1 MFDGSEFGDIF
12 DVEHF
17 KTSLKDDVRIVS
29 ALPSRLLMYRPTDEK
44 NIPLNASPRW
54 LRAHYA
60 KKVSTIYSSSPPR
73 SVLIHL
79 LFLLLLLL
87 LLLSWGGHD
96 SSLSLDYWPFLQR
109 LRAFCASEA
118 NFFFVKHVSSVG
130 QD

>member
-1 MFDGSEFGDIF
+1 LFDGSEFGDIF

-60 KKVSTIYSSSPPR
+60 KKVSTIFSSPPPLF
-73 SVLIHL
+73 SSDSSSDSPPSPSSSASSSSLFL
-79 LFLLLLLL
+79 LFLPLLLLLLL
-87 LLLSWGGHD
+87 LLLSWDGVVLHSALIFGH
-96 SSLSLDYWPFLQR
+96 
-109 LRAFCASEA
+109 
-118 NFFFVKHVSSVG
+118 FFSN
-130 QD
+130 

>member
-1 MFDGSEFGDIF
+1 LFDGSEFGDIF

-60 KKVSTIYSSSPPR
+60 KKMSQDGVLLLR
-73 SVLIHL
+73 SLDSRLTKDLPSDLQKLRCKVRKNITSALL
-79 LFLLLLLL
+79 LFLK
-87 LLLSWGGHD
+87 
-96 SSLSLDYWPFLQR
+96 FL
-109 LRAFCASEA
+109 
-118 NFFFVKHVSSVG
+118 FFPCCEVSSFF
-130 QD
+130 